1 MALPD
6 SARPNKPGTRQR
18 NPHRVTLRAIF
29 LLLLLG
35 GLPSFIAAA
44 ATLPDSVRRAPLDS
58 LILAQCPGYPVLRVG
73 QILFVGNDV
82 TKERILRAEL
92 DFREGDTLRAATLAR
107 RLEANRLRVFNLQLF
122 HRVLVQPVC
131 RNGELTILF
140 SVQERWYTFPIPI
153 LSLADRNFRSW
164 LDRPDRWRR
173 VDYGLHVERKNFR
186 GRNEE
191 IRGNLQLGF
200 NRKYELFYDTPG
212 YGKLRRL
219 GFGVGGS
226 YFRSHSLDY
235 ATVEDRLINFR
246 DDAGFPIE
254 RRYVTAG
261 LRWRYTV
268 QRRTLLDVSYHRETI
283 SDSIVRRNPDYYL
296 SGNRRDYVDVALTT
310 IFNHRNTFAYPLTG
324 HYLQVSL
331 IQRVF
336 VTKAPPI
343 TTLRAEVAKYVA
355 LGHDFYYNIGI
366 QGQVRVG
373 ERVAY
378 ADNRALG
385 YSALVRGYDQYVV
398 DGRHYGLVQQGVSY
412 RLWDAGRLR
421 LGGIDNPKINS
432 IPLVLYLN
440 TFADAGYVA
449 SRSAER
455 GSRLPNRLQ
464 AAAGIGLHLVTYYD
478 RVITLEYTRNVLGQG
493 GFFLRTEFPI

>member
-1 MALPD
+1 VLAY
-6 SARPNKPGTRQR
+6 
-18 NPHRVTLRAIF
+18 
-29 LLLLLG
+29 LLVLLLG
-35 GLPSFIAAA
+35 CLPSASAHPVA
-44 ATLPDSVRRAPLDS
+44 LPDSVRQAPLDS
-58 LILAQCPGYPVLRVG
+58 LVRAQCPGYPVLRVAT
-73 QILFVGNDV
+73 ILFVGNEV

-92 DFREGDTLRAATLAR
+92 DFHEGDTITTVNLAR
-107 RLEANRLRVFNLQLF
+107 RLEANRLRIFNLQLF
-122 HRVLVQPVC
+122 HGVLTQTVC
-131 RNGELTILF
+131 RNGEITVLF

-173 VDYGLHVERKNFR
+173 VDYGLHLERKNFR

-219 GFGVGGS
+219 GFGVGAS

-235 ATVEDRLINFR
+235 VTVRDRLVNFR
-246 DDAGFPIE
+246 DETGFPIE
-254 RRYVTAG
+254 RQYVTAG

-268 QRRTLLDVSYHRETI
+268 QRRTLLDVSFHRETV
-283 SDSIVRRNPDYYL
+283 SDSVLRRNPDYFL
-296 SGNRRDYVDVALTT
+296 GQNRRSYVDVALTT

-324 HYLQVSL
+324 HYLQVSVV
-331 IQRVF
+331 QRIF
-336 VTKAPPI
+336 VTAAPPI
-343 TTLRAEVAKYVA
+343 TTLRAQVAKYVA
-355 LGHDFYYNIGI
+355 LGHNFYYNASV
-366 QGQVRVG
+366 QGQLRLG
-373 ERVAY
+373 RRISY

-385 YSALVRGYDQYVV
+385 YSELVRGYDQYVI

-412 RLWDAGRLR
+412 RLWDAGRLKVQ
-421 LGGIDNPKINS
+421 GIKNPKINS

-440 TFADAGYVA
+440 TFTDAGYVA

-455 GSRLPNRLQ
+455 GSQLPNQLQ
-464 AAAGIGLHLVTYYD
+464 AAVGIGLHLVTYYD
-478 RVITLEYTRNVLGQG
+478 RVITLEYTRNVRGQG